1 MSLALLIMSLAVI
14 SSPASEGR
22 HVDAVEIYSCD
33 FDPEKNVD
41 VNYDLWPDLWRR
53 EIGPGWPHYV
63 QVKLEDDQ
71 TATAKRCLA
80 VRLNGGGAL
89 LMSPAVGVSSK
100 FSYVVD
106 ARLKVANLEHGRA
119 QLRIDFCD
127 DDQQRTVLESVRGDW
142 IQNTGG
148 WVTVHIGPVSI
159 GHPDVKLAQLT
170 LEVERGER
178 VDLNGVV
185 SLDDIWFARLPHMA
199 VHTNS
204 PFNVYTNPRDVVV
217 TCDLSGILEQDPD
230 IRFELLDASS
240 HRLKDD
246 TVQLDGRLITER
258 LSKAS
263 DIINSSVK
271 RPRGY
276 AGSTTWRPPIHEF
289 GFYRVRVSMQ
299 TKRGTL
305 KNHVISI
312 AVVPPLNRNNLGEF
326 GWSLAGDPIP
336 LSFDNLQDLLSR
348 VAVNWVKLP
357 VWYGQSQ
364 PERGDELVQFTE
376 RLAAEDI
383 EVVGVL
389 DNPPQDLE
397 LTRRLSDDVT
407 IADLLSGED
416 PAAWLPSLDAVLTR
430 LSLRV
435 RWWQLGVDHDT
446 SFSDFR
452 GLEQEIA
459 KLRGHMFRFG
469 QDVNVGIGWPWT
481 KMVPDTARATW
492 EFQQLSTTP
501 PFTRKEIAKYLQ
513 LPKRE
518 GVARWVLIDPLDR
531 DHYDLETRTRD
542 LVEQMLAAKIHGADG
557 IFVAKPFDDQ
567 RGIMTD
573 AGTPGEL
580 LLPWRTTSA
589 LLSGTEYL
597 GTIRMPGGSENRIF
611 QAKSG
616 EVLMVVWNR
625 AATREVLYLGED
637 VRVVDVWGRAESPQQ
652 QEHRQVVEVSNLPQF
667 ILGLNP
673 HVARWRMST
682 RISEPN
688 VPSVFG
694 SSHSNRIEIA
704 NPFEQGAGG
713 IVHLVGPEGWQILPN
728 RIDFK
733 FSSGENSRRPFQ
745 VVLPFDAVS
754 GVAKIRADFDFTA
767 DRRYVFSVYREVT
780 VGDEDIDLEL
790 HTRLEDDGTMVVE
803 QRMINYAEKPVD
815 FKCLLNALGRRQ
827 QRMQVYR
834 LSSNSDIKIYK
845 YPNGLDLI
853 GTELWLRAEEQG
865 GNRVFNYRVV
875 VEQ

>member
-1 MSLALLIMSLAVI
+1 MSLTFVLMILAALAP
-14 SSPASEGR
+14 PASEGR
-22 HVDAVEIYSCD
+22 HVDAVEILSYD
-33 FDPEKNVD
+33 FGPDWD
-41 VNYDLWPDLWRR
+41 VNYDLWPDKWRR

-63 QVKLEDDQ
+63 QVQLEDDE
-71 TATAKRCLA
+71 TATAKRCLT

-100 FSYVVD
+100 FSYVID
-106 ARLKVANLEHGRA
+106 ARLRAAELKHGRV

-127 DDQQRTVLESVRGDW
+127 EERNVLESVASEW
-142 IQNTGG
+142 ISNTNG
-148 WVTVHIGPVSI
+148 WITVHIGPVSI
-159 GHPDVKLAQLT
+159 SHPDVELAQIT
-170 LEVERGER
+170 LDIERGER
-178 VDLNGVV
+178 VDLNGIV
-185 SLDDIWFARLPHMA
+185 SLDDVWFARLPRMA

-204 PFNVYTNPRDVVV
+204 PFNVYTDPRDVTV

-263 DIINSSVK
+263 DIINSSVE

-276 AGSTTWRPPIHEF
+276 AGSTQWRPPIHRY

-299 TKRGTL
+299 TARGTL
-305 KNHVISI
+305 KSHVISI
-312 AVVPPLNRNNLGEF
+312 AVVPPLDRNNQGEF
-326 GWSLAGDPIP
+326 GWSLAGDDIP

-348 VAVNWVKLP
+348 VAVNWIKLP
-357 VWYGQSQ
+357 VWYGDSV

-376 RLAAEDI
+376 RLAAKDI

-389 DNPPQDLE
+389 DRPPKDLE
-397 LTRRLSDDVT
+397 FGRRVTDDIT

-416 PAAWLPSLDAVLTR
+416 PETWLPSLDAVLTR

-452 GLEQEIA
+452 NLEKEIEE
-459 KLRGHMFRFG
+459 LRGHMFRFG
-469 QDVNVGIGWPWT
+469 QDVNLGIGWPWT
-481 KMVPDTARATW
+481 KIAPDTKRASW

-513 LPKRE
+513 LPKRK
-518 GVARWVLIDPLDR
+518 GVARWILVDPLDR

-542 LVEQMLAAKIHGADG
+542 LVEQMLAAKIYGADG
-557 IFVAKPFDDQ
+557 IFVAKPFDDT
-567 RGIMTD
+567 RGIMSDT
-573 AGTPGEL
+573 GTPGEL

-589 LLSGTEYL
+589 LLSGTRYL
-597 GTIRMPGGSENRIF
+597 GRIRMPGGSENRIF
-611 QAKSG
+611 EAKSG

-625 AATREVLYLGED
+625 TPTRETIYLGED
-637 VRVVDVWGRAESPQQ
+637 VRVVDVWGRAKSPLQ

-667 ILGLNP
+667 ILGLDA
-673 HVARWRMST
+673 HVALWRMNT
-682 RISEPN
+682 RIAEPN
-688 VPSVFG
+688 VPSIFG
-694 SSHSNRIEIA
+694 SSHANRIEIA
-704 NPFEQGAGG
+704 NPFDQGAGG

-728 RIDFK
+728 RIDYK
-733 FSSGENSRRPFQ
+733 LSSGEKSLRPFQ
-745 VVLPFDAVS
+745 IVLPFDAVS
-754 GVAKIRADFDFTA
+754 GTAAIRADFDFTA
-767 DRRYVFSVYREVT
+767 DRQYVFSVYREVT
-780 VGDEDIDLEL
+780 VGDENIDLEL
-790 HTRLEDDGTMVVE
+790 HTRLEDDGTLVVE
-803 QRMINYAEKPVD
+803 QRMINYSEKPVD

-834 LSSNSDIKIYK
+834 LSNSSDIKIYR

-853 GTELWLRAEEQG
+853 GSELWLRAEEQG
-865 GNRVFNYRVV
+865 GNRVFNFRVV